1 MPFNGQRLKMTR
13 IYRNMN
19 ITELAELVGVRK
31 QSISQFENNTIK
43 PKPDTEFSLIRALNF
58 PRDFFY
64 KKSAEFNIENTFFR
78 ALSSTSALDKK
89 TQEVKTQIIIQIY
102 NFLCEYLDLPYLN
115 LPNNL
120 YGSIDNIE

>member
-1 MPFNGQRLKMTR
+1 MPFNGQRLKMAR

-19 ITELAELVGVRK
+19 ITELAELVGVKK

-43 PKPDTEFSLIRALNF
+43 PKPETEYLLISTLNF

-64 KKSAEFNIENTFFR
+64 KKSTEYNVENTFFR

-89 TQEVKTQIIIQIY
+89 TQEIKTQI
-102 NFLCEYLDLPYLN
+102 FRFALFKFT
-115 LPNNL
+115 
-120 YGSIDNIE
+120 